1 MGMIWFIESVLK
13 NHQEPRSKLSK
24 VLMNWMKR
32 ESSFPE
38 FQIWSHFPTP
48 IVHISRRV
56 IPYNKPNPLGFHGLK
71 WFFDPSS
78 YKREKVRPK
87 STADVETHCIST
99 LSRVPYHRTKD
110 SGNLSWRFCNM
121 FSESS
126 PWQLQNS
133 PTSWETLRNHVT
145 TPSETVAALGCSN
158 FSYLASKLHTENFLS

>member
-78 YKREKVRPK
+78 YKREKVCPK
-87 STADVETHCIST
+87 STADMETHCRTNISGQ
-99 LSRVPYHRTKD
+99 H
-110 SGNLSWRFCNM
+110 
-121 FSESS
+121 
-126 PWQLQNS
+126 
-133 PTSWETLRNHVT
+133 
-145 TPSETVAALGCSN
+145 SN
-158 FSYLASKLHTENFLS
+158 ERISVHGGTECANIRIIRWKL